1 MRIGLEL
8 DVSEECLH
16 EFAVV
21 VDDSVDGLAEGGK
34 GRGLF
39 LDWRG
44 FERGNFDVEF
54 HLLLKTLHLLVFFH
68 EFTFQ
73 LKHL

>member
-1 MRIGLEL
+1 M
-8 DVSEECLH
+8 
-16 EFAVV
+16 
-21 VDDSVDGLAEGGK
+21 DDPVDGLTKSGN

-44 FERGNFDVEF
+44 LKGGYFDVEF

-68 EFTFQ
+68 DLAF
-73 LKHL
+73 